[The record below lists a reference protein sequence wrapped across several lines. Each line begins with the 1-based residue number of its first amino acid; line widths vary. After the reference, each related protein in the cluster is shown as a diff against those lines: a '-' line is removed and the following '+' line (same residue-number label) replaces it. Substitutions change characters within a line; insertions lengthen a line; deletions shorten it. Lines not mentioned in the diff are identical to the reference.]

1 MTESSKTF
9 GPVLQ
14 GAPADD
20 FLKPKRTRWEEFWK
34 SFRKNRLAIMGL
46 VIFVIFFFV
55 ALAGL
60 FLTSGQEPVF
70 DPAQVR
76 LQEKLR
82 PPLSRP
88 NLETLLPNE
97 VPSLGVYFMGTDD
110 LGRDVFA
117 RMLQGAWV
125 SLTVGFVAVG
135 ISVLVGIFMGG
146 LAGYF
151 GQNHFR
157 LDHILIA
164 CLLVVAGIFFATG
177 AVFPGTAFL
186 ITAAAFVF
194 LIGRSHTKSEKKAPS
209 GWSKILRIDTV
220 SIDTFIM
227 RLVDIMLCFPSFF
240 LILTVVALL
249 PASIYNIMIVIGLT
263 SWMGTTRFVRAE
275 FLSLREQDF
284 VTAARA
290 LGVSNFRIIFRHMM
304 PNAIAPVLVS
314 ATIGI
319 ATAILTEAGL
329 SFLGFGVPP
338 PHATWGNILSDG
350 KRFIFDAPWLTF
362 IPGIAILIVVLCFN
376 LFGEGLRDTLN
387 PKLKERQ

>member
-1 MTESSKTF
+1 MSRMRALTEA
-9 GPVLQ
+9 L
-14 GAPADD
+14 A
-20 FLKPKRTRWEEFWK
+20 R
-34 SFRKNRLAIMGL
+34 NRLAAAGM
-46 VIFVIFFFV
+46 VIFTLFFMTAV
-55 ALAGL
+55 AGV
-60 FLTSGQEPVF
+60 FLTSGSEPVF
-70 DPAQVR
+70 DPARVR

-82 PPLSRP
+82 PPLSSPEEEILRP
-88 NLETLLPNE
+88 EEMPPFGRYL
-97 VPSLGVYFMGTDD
+97 FGTDD
-110 LGRDVFA
+110 LGRDVFS

-135 ISVLVGIFMGG
+135 ISVFVGIFLGG
-146 LAGYF
+146 IAGYF
-151 GQNHFR
+151 GQID
-157 LDHILIA
+157 LSLGHILTV
-164 CLLVVAGIFFATG
+164 CLAVAGAAAAVAGFAAAG
-177 AVFPGTAFL
+177 VILAS
-186 ITAAAFVF
+186 AAAFCLWVS
-194 LIGRSHTKSEKKAPS
+194 LPRESSRRVPKMAVHILGRGIVSV
-209 GWSKILRIDTV
+209 DTL
-220 SIDTFIM
+220 IM

-263 SWMGTTRFVRAE
+263 SWMGAARFVRAE

-290 LGVSNFRIIFRHMM
+290 LGVKDMRIIFRHIM

-376 LFGEGLRDTLN
+376 LFGEGLRDAFN
-387 PKLKERQ
+387 PKLKER